1 MTPKDPSL
9 RKQVDSGIAYYTVCW
24 SPLKKSDKYEII
36 QCVPAMAGLFE
47 LYYMDEKKK
56 LNLFFLGKVWI
67 GGLRHRIRRL
77 TDPEIEM
84 DLKRREVLEKYDCY
98 YRFCLTD
105 HQDDL
110 DDVFYFFSGRYQ
122 PDNQRAEHSRRY
134 QAIYVEELE
143 PNKIVTIY
151 EEIGKEKKEKK

>member
-1 MTPKDPSL
+1 MMPIDPSL
-9 RKQVDSGIAYYTVCW
+9 LKEVDSGFAYYTVRW

-36 QCVPAMAGLFE
+36 RSVPAMAGLFE
-47 LYYMDEKKK
+47 LYYMDEKEK

-84 DLKRREVLEKYDCY
+84 DPKRRGVLEKYDCY

-110 DDVFYFFSGRYQ
+110 DDIFYFFSGRYQ
-122 PDNQRAEHSRRY
+122 PDNERAEHSGRY

-151 EEIGKEKKEKK
+151 GEKAEKKQRP